1 MRSLPTCT
9 SSFGAVRDVI
19 DAKPAEECS
28 HVNND
33 PAPCSNAI
41 MEDAAQINTITAMS
55 FPQKVRAQNATRA
68 YVRTDI
74 IHIWA
79 DSFIHS
85 SLSQNLI

>member
-1 MRSLPTCT
+1 MRSLPTYT
-9 SSFGAVRDVI
+9 SSLGAVRDDI

-55 FPQKVRAQNATRA
+55 FPQKLMVLLDDGRFNQ
-68 YVRTDI
+68 I
-74 IHIWA
+74 ISW
-79 DSFIHS
+79 
-85 SLSQNLI
+85 